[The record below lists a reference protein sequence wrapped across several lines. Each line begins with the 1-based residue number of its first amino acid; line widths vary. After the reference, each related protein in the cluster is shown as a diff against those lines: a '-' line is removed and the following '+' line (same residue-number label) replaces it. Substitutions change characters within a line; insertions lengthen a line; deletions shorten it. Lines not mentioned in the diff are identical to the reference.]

1 MFPNDNGSAE
11 TRSFRACR
19 YQVDFVIEMY
29 VCCRLQW
36 LVKKAIETRE
46 ELGDY
51 IRQYSISQFDKSH
64 HTPEV
69 STSHICLFAIVNQ

>member
-1 MFPNDNGSAE
+1 MIVKKPSRTDL
-11 TRSFRACR
+11 
-19 YQVDFVIEMY
+19 

-69 STSHICLFAIVNQ
+69 LTSHVSLVIIVNL